1 MKVDLG
7 IWEKLPRVI
16 IGLLITATLVA
27 ITLRYLPGIRA
38 NEMQRRQI
46 LLLQAEHDLL
56 VAQAETLRSEI
67 DVFLSPRAVE
77 RLARVLL
84 NRARTNEIVIRIEP
98 PQANT
103 SLTSYP

>member
-7 IWEKLPRVI
+7 IWEKLTRVI

-56 VAQAETLRSEI
+56 IARSNTLRSQI

-77 RLARVLL
+77 RLARVFL
-84 NRARTNEIVIRIEP
+84 NRARSNELVIRIEP
-98 PQANT
+98 PVTNT
-103 SLTSYP
+103 SFSSYP